1 MSVLRTSGRF
11 GLLAAAVCAFAACD
25 KNETDAPQPPTASGP
40 QLVSAPPPRDALPDC
55 PRLASALGGMVAGL
69 DAVDDAGT
77 RQDSPE
83 SYGISCVW
91 RAQEDGAAIGAIVI
105 VDNEPL
111 TAHDMQR
118 AGMYVEDPRVAALGG
133 FVAIPDALL
142 DGNAPLG
149 PVGPQVIVGPV
160 TVTLAS
166 NGRGRAAS
174 ITLDQAVD
182 GAVAVHRS
190 MR

>member
-1 MSVLRTSGRF
+1 MSVFRIPGRL
-11 GLLAAAVCAFAACD
+11 GLLAVALCAFAACG
-25 KNETDAPQPPTASGP
+25 NEEAPQPTASGP
-40 QLVSAPPPRDALPDC
+40 QLISAPPPRDALPDC
-55 PRLASALGGMVAGL
+55 PHLASALGDMVAGL
-69 DAVDDAGT
+69 DVVDEAGT

-83 SYGISCVW
+83 SYGISCAW
-91 RAQEDGAAIGAIVI
+91 RSPADDGAALGAIVI
-105 VDNEPL
+105 VDNQPL
-111 TAHDMQR
+111 TAHEMQR
-118 AGMYVEDPRVAALGG
+118 AGMYVEDPRVTALGG
-133 FVAIPDALL
+133 FIAIPDALL

-160 TVTLAS
+160 TVTLAG
-166 NGRGRAAS
+166 NGRGRAGE

>member
-1 MSVLRTSGRF
+1 MSVLRAPGRL
-11 GLLAAAVCAFAACD
+11 GLLAVAVCALAACGE
-25 KNETDAPQPPTASGP
+25 NAPPPEPKASGP
-40 QLVSAPPPRDALPDC
+40 QVISAPPPREALPDC
-55 PRLASALGGMVAGL
+55 ARLATALDGMVAGL
-69 DAVDDAGT
+69 DVVDAAGT

-83 SYGISCVW
+83 SYGISCAW
-91 RAQEDGAAIGAIVI
+91 RSQGDGAAVGAIII
-105 VDNEPL
+105 VDNAPL
-111 TAHDMQR
+111 TANDMQR

-133 FVAIPDALL
+133 FVALPDALL

-166 NGRGRAAS
+166 NGRGRAAD

-182 GAVAVHRS
+182 AAVAVHRA